1 MRRMIVGLAAAVAAV
16 AAVGAPN
23 AMAGYTGGFAAFD
36 QCPVHTA
43 HVNGCIYSP
52 TESGEVTLG
61 KQSVPIVN
69 TQVLQG
75 GLLRPEEEFIK
86 RLAPALNGETLSK
99 TAQKVPGGLAGLVKC
114 NEISGS
120 GLVEKALRASCEL
133 VFENGL
139 TGVNATTELAAPAG
153 SVVLNSAAE
162 QSGEGTALTLPIKV
176 KLENPLL
183 GSDCY
188 IGSESEPI
196 TLKLTTGAT
205 GGGGP
210 TGSPG
215 TQSTKEEGGILVISG
230 VSLVSNSFSAPKAS
244 GCGPLGLLD
253 GTVDSQIGLPS
264 AAGNN
269 TAILNGKVEIANSEI
284 VEEREE

>member
-1 MRRMIVGLAAAVAAV
+1 MRRMFVGLAAAVAAV
-16 AAVGAPN
+16 AAVGVPS

-75 GLLRPEEEFIK
+75 GLLRPEEEFVK

-114 NEISGS
+114 TEISGT
-120 GLVEKALRASCEL
+120 GLVEKTLRAACEAVL
-133 VFENGL
+133 ENGV

-196 TLKLTTGAT
+196 TLNLTTGT
-205 GGGGP
+205 TGGGP

-215 TQSTKEEGGILVISG
+215 TQTTKEEGGILVISG

-264 AAGNN
+264 AAGKN
-269 TAILNGKVEIANSEI
+269 TAVLNGKVEIANSEI